1 MGMDTMSRATAL
13 IQRTARHAVALA
25 VLAAVLQPGPAAA
38 AGQAEKT
45 AGILILAHGGKE
57 AWNTTV
63 TRLATAIDPQIPTE
77 VAFGMASRPE
87 IQSALDRLKARGV
100 QDITAVPLFISSHS
114 SVIESTR
121 YLLGLRPDAPP
132 DLAIFAKMN
141 HGSHGGATAHAPAP
155 APAAAAGGGHEG
167 HHMPAMDNTAPVTT
181 SARIR
186 MAPALDA
193 HKTVAEILITRA
205 RAISKTPASEVAI
218 LVAHGPV
225 PEEDNERWLANMRI
239 RAGQVAKDV
248 PFARV
253 DYLTVRDDAPE
264 PIRGAAT
271 AELRKTVEKAT
282 AEGHRVLIV
291 PLLLS
296 YGGIEQGI
304 RKRLEGLTHHVRP
317 GADARRQAAGLGAR
331 ISSVHPVAEDRFGT

>member
-1 MGMDTMSRATAL
+1 MIR
-13 IQRTARHAVALA
+13 QTARYVAAGAL
-25 VLAAVLQPGPAAA
+25 LAALFQPIQAAA
-38 AGQAEKT
+38 SEQAEKT

-57 AWNTTV
+57 AWNNTV
-63 TRLATAIDPQIPTE
+63 TGLASAIDPQIPTE

-87 IQSALDRLKARGV
+87 IQAALDRLHARGV
-100 QDITAVPLFISSHS
+100 REITAVPLFISSHS

-141 HGSHGGATAHAPAP
+141 HGSHGAAHAPAP
-155 APAAAAGGGHEG
+155 AAASAGGHEG
-167 HHMPAMDNTAPVTT
+167 HHMPSADNTAPVTT

-193 HKTVAEILITRA
+193 HETVGEILTTRA
-205 RAISKTPASEVAI
+205 RAISKTPASEVAV

-225 PEEDNERWLANMRI
+225 PEDDNDRWLANMRI
-239 RAGQVAKDV
+239 LAGHVGKEV

-264 PIRGAAT
+264 PIRGKAT

-304 RKRLEGLTHHVRP
+304 RKRLEGLTYTMSDQGLMPDDRLRDWVLESARP
-317 GADARRQAAGLGAR
+317 AR
-331 ISSVHPVAEDRFGT
+331 